1 MREIKFRIWE
11 SKRKQWIHRPG
22 FEINLLGETI
32 IMGAI
37 LGRPDCT
44 YVSLEDLN
52 DLVCLQYT
60 GLKDK
65 NGKEIYEGD
74 VVKCHDPVMIVE
86 APKPTPEA
94 GMDCAFD
101 NGFREACI
109 RVLEMADEYF
119 VVDSPIHKR
128 FTRIVSGMY
137 NGRL

>member
-1 MREIKFRIWE
+1 MNPTLYRHEVMQTNSWISE
-11 SKRKQWIHRPG
+11 SEWAEAWRNYK
-22 FEINLLGETI
+22 
-32 IMGAI
+32 
-37 LGRPDCT
+37 
-44 YVSLEDLN
+44 
-52 DLVCLQYT
+52 
-60 GLKDK
+60 
-65 NGKEIYEGD
+65 
-74 VVKCHDPVMIVE
+74 PVMIVE